1 MDVFKPGNDKTIQIA
16 TLDKLG
22 CDLRGQVLDN
32 VAMAILAGGPD
43 GWALTKSHKAITI
56 TICDCMQRASSHA
69 SSSVFI
75 NFLSF
80 ADCAR
85 LGAHIVY

>member
-1 MDVFKPGNDKTIQIA
+1 MDVIKQEMIKQN
-16 TLDKLG
+16 KLLLLTSLVVTCEG
-22 CDLRGQVLDN
+22 KFLTMSQWQSWLEAPMD
-32 VAMAILAGGPD
+32 GP
-43 GWALTKSHKAITI
+43 LLKAITI

-80 ADCAR
+80 ADCTR
-85 LGAHIVY
+85 LGSHIVY